1 VFLKGPTMFVLLAL
15 LAATAV
21 AAIAGAISLT
31 VTDGYGRMPQ
41 RSYARAI

>member
-1 VFLKGPTMFVLLAL
+1 MFVLLAL
-15 LAATAV
+15 FAAATAV

>member
-1 VFLKGPTMFVLLAL
+1 MVVFLAL

-21 AAIAGAISLT
+21 AAIAGAVSLT
-31 VTDGYGRMPQ
+31 VTDGYGRVPA

>member
-1 VFLKGPTMFVLLAL
+1 MVVFLAL

-21 AAIAGAISLT
+21 AAIAGAVSLT
-31 VTDGYGRMPQ
+31 VTDGYGRVPT